1 MRWAV
6 RLSPWNVAAVS
17 VVLTWAMS
25 VPSEANAQ
33 LVNPGFE
40 ESTAMPVAPGMWN
53 LLSGWGNAGSG
64 SSSPDFF
71 HLDGALGGDLP
82 ETPIA
87 MVQPAEGRGIAG
99 IAAIKRVG
107 PGQPL
112 SREYLVMEMAEPL
125 EVGQRYTLSFDVTNG
140 AWLPTS
146 AAGLAVNGLGI
157 AFSVDEPVQMGN
169 GALPIPST
177 FQFPYARYDE
187 DWERVSFT
195 FLVAGPSRYMT
206 IGVFG
211 DDDELEAEA
220 MMGKNPV
227 MAYYFFDGFQIEEYN
242 PEEGMDEANL
252 EVKGPDAKPDI
263 EGDIP
268 VFVPNAFS
276 PNGDGLNDLFRPEVG
291 VAKPSAFEIYSRWGQ
306 QIVQLDPGNPVWD
319 GRDMSG
325 HLVEPGI
332 YVWRM
337 EWPRTPGLATPAQQ
351 GQVTILR

>member
-1 MRWAV
+1 MRRADRHFCW
-6 RLSPWNVAAVS
+6 SVAAASVLLALGAPVS
-17 VVLTWAMS
+17 T
-25 VPSEANAQ
+25 EAQSQ

-40 ESTAMPVAPGMWN
+40 QSTAMPVAPGMWN
-53 LLSGWGNAGSG
+53 LLPGWSNAGSG

-87 MVQPAEGRGIAG
+87 LVQPAEGRGIAG

-107 PGQPL
+107 PSQPL
-112 SREYLVMEMAEPL
+112 AREYLVMEMAEPL
-125 EVGQRYTLSFDVTNG
+125 EVGQRYTLSFNVTNG

-146 AAGLAVNGLGI
+146 SAGLAVNGLGV
-157 AFSVDEPVQMGN
+157 AFTVDAPLQMGN
-169 GALPIPST
+169 AALPIPAT

-187 DWERVSFT
+187 EWERVSFT

-220 MMGKNPV
+220 MMGEAPM
-227 MAYYFFDGFQIEEYN
+227 MAYYFFDDFQIEEYN
-242 PEEGMDEANL
+242 PEEGMAQADL
-252 EVKGPDAKPDI
+252 EVKGPDAKPEM
-263 EGDIP
+263 EGEVP

-276 PNGDGLNDLFRPEVG
+276 PNGDGLNDVFRPEVG
-291 VAKPSAFEIYSRWGQ
+291 AAKPSAFEIYSRWGQ

-319 GRDMSG
+319 GRDMDG
-325 HLVEPGI
+325 RLLEPGI

-337 EWPRTPGLATPAQQ
+337 EWPRTPGLAAPAQQ